1 MAKFTKILVPVDGSN
16 HSKRG
21 IREAISIAKATDA
34 SITGYYVFQLP
45 FAAGIKYTNKMKKEA
60 EQKAAKAIEP
70 AMKEAQKAGISFQYK
85 TGGGN
90 VGEEIVKFAQK
101 GKFDMIV
108 IGSRGL
114 SGVKEKFLGSVSNHV
129 VHKSKIPVMVVK

>member
-1 MAKFTKILVPVDGSN
+1 MARLGKILVPVDGSA

-21 IREAISIAKATDA
+21 VKEAVDIAKATGA
-34 SITGYYVFQLP
+34 SVVGYYVFQLP
-45 FAAGIKYTNKMKKEA
+45 FAAGTKYTDKMKKDA
-60 EQKAAKAIEP
+60 EQKAVKAIGP
-70 AMKEAQKAGISFQYK
+70 AMREAKKAGVSFQYK

-90 VGEEIVKFAQK
+90 VGEEIVKYAKK

-108 IGSRGL
+108 IGARGL

-129 VHKSKIPVMVVK
+129 VHSSKVPVMVIK